1 MGELCAVDGDINSH
15 GAGSLIAAG
24 DSSPQTVKINGKSVI
39 VHLSPANPDLLGH
52 PLPPTST
59 SNGSGSV
66 NYYGKPAHRNND
78 QRQCG
83 ALTIVVG
90 QSTVKAGDAADVR
103 AVAGEVNVGAPVP
116 FASEEQAAAVIQG
129 TREEAAAGR
138 TARRNDPF
146 EYGDGGIGGQSPVN
160 GASGPQDAGQ
170 EGPGAGPPAEGSEW
184 LNFLPHT
191 DSRVQPELISKATA
205 IAQAMNVQLTITSAY
220 RSPEYNRRVGGATNS
235 YHTRGQALDITQ
247 SQFTQAQRQQF
258 LREAVRVGIGGIG
271 IYNSFTHIDIGPV
284 RAWGSSG
291 SRNSLPSWAAQ
302 TLQQAGRS

>member
-1 MGELCAVDGDINSH
+1 MGELCAVEGDPNSH
-15 GAGSLIAAG
+15 GAGTLIAAG

-39 VHLSPANPDLLGH
+39 VHESPANPDNLGH

-66 NYYGKPAHRNND
+66 TYYGKPVHRNGD
-78 QRQCG
+78 LRQCG
-83 ALTIVVG
+83 ATTIVTG
-90 QSTVKAGDAADVR
+90 QSSVQAGDAADVR
-103 AVAGEVNVGAPVP
+103 AIAGEINVGVPVP
-116 FASEEQAAAVIQG
+116 FASEQQAAAVLQG
-129 TREEAAAGR
+129 TRDEAAAGR
-138 TARRNDPF
+138 TTRRNDPF
-146 EYGDGGIGGQSPVN
+146 EYGDGGIGGLSPVN
-160 GASGPQDAGQ
+160 GAAGPQDTGR

-191 DSRVQPELISKATA
+191 DSRVQPDLISKATA

-220 RSPEYNRRVGGATNS
+220 RNPEYNQRVGGAPNG
-235 YHTRGQALDITQ
+235 YHPRGQALDITQ

-271 IYNSFTHIDIGPV
+271 IYNSFTHIDTGPV
-284 RAWGSSG
+284 RAWGPNG
-291 SRNSLPSWAAQ
+291 SRTSLPSWAAQ